1 MMSRNIKI
9 IIAGGRDFK
18 NFEAVKVEVDSI
30 LKSYLGDN
38 IDKSKIE
45 IVSGGARGADK
56 LAEIV
61 AKELSIPNKVFN
73 ANWNKYG
80 KSAGLIRNKQMANYV
95 ASSDCKGILLCFWD
109 GQSKGTENMIQ
120 TAKNIG
126 IEVKVVY
133 Y

>member
-38 IDKSKIE
+38 ID
-45 IVSGGARGADK
+45 
-56 LAEIV
+56 
-61 AKELSIPNKVFN
+61 
-73 ANWNKYG
+73 
-80 KSAGLIRNKQMANYV
+80 
-95 ASSDCKGILLCFWD
+95 FWD

>member
-1 MMSRNIKI
+1 MSRNIKI

-18 NFEAVKVEVDSI
+18 NLDAVKVEVDSI

-56 LAEIV
+56 LVEIV

-80 KSAGLIRNKQMANYV
+80 KSAGPIRNKQMANYV
-95 ASSDCKGILLCFWD
+95 ASSDYKGILLCFWD
-109 GQSKGTENMIQ
+109 GQSKGTKNMIQ

-126 IEVKVVY
+126 FEVKVVY

>member
-109 GQSKGTENMIQ
+109 GHSKGSENMIQ
-120 TAKNIG
+120 TAKKYGN
-126 IEVKVVY
+126 
-133 Y
+133 